1 MKLTHKNPMI
11 IVPMHPTKYPEFT
24 CKISKVNE
32 QDLMHVNV
40 YLTKAI
46 GIARIPVPNEPFSR

>member
-1 MKLTHKNPMI
+1 MI
-11 IVPMHPTKYPEFT
+11 IVPIHPTKYPEFT
-24 CKISKVNE
+24 CKYWEVNE
-32 QDLMHVNV
+32 QDLKDDLI